1 MTKTV
6 IGTISTLIIIVG
18 TIYAISDR
26 FVSRTEY
33 TGSMQA
39 IEKRLDRIEQK
50 LDRVIET
57 QGKR

>member
-26 FVSRTEY
+26 SVSRTEY